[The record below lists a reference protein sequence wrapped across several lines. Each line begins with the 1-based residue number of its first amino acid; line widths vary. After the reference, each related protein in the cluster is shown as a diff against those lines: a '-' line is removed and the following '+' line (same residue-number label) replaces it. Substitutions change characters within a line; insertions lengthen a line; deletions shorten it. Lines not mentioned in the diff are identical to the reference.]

1 MLRIPRVEDGNNF
14 GVSIQRDCIAEID
27 EMTDLLEFMLDNITS
42 YYKLRGAAAAA
53 VIATW
58 WLNCKMISNV
68 QIKDFVQGLSE
79 IDEAN
84 FYILKLF
91 FKTLRNCYATVY
103 DLMLKN
109 YDRIQNPRSSS
120 VIPSTFFCSIC
131 FKPNDVY
138 F

>member
-1 MLRIPRVEDGNNF
+1 
-14 GVSIQRDCIAEID
+14 
-27 EMTDLLEFMLDNITS
+27 
-42 YYKLRGAAAAA
+42 
-53 VIATW
+53 
-58 WLNCKMISNV
+58 MISNV

-138 F
+138 YFFLASCDGFTSD